1 MLSSLLLLVFFSST
15 AQLPPSQAPIA
26 APNGLET
33 PEPPPVPKTAVTDE
47 TRGDIYMARKMY
59 REAIDKYEQMP
70 ETAVLDNKI
79 GIAYHQLLQLK
90 VARKYYQRAVKL
102 KPTYAE
108 AMNNIGT
115 AYYGAR
121 SYGKAIK
128 IYKRA
133 LQHAPNSAS
142 IFSNLGTAYF
152 ARHDYKRAFDAYQT
166 AMSLDP
172 DVFEHR
178 NAYGVLLQERNVDD
192 LARFHFYMAKAYAKS
207 NMPDRALL
215 YMRKALEEGF
225 KDRERFIRDPEF
237 ASLQKLPEFQQLL
250 ALQPRVL

>member
-1 MLSSLLLLVFFSST
+1 MLSSLLLLAFFNST
-15 AQLPPSQAPIA
+15 ALLPPQPVQAA
-26 APNGLET
+26 ANGLEN
-33 PEPPPVPKTAVTDE
+33 PAPPPVPKTVVTDE
-47 TRGDIYMARKMY
+47 TRGDIDMARKMY
-59 REAIDKYEQMP
+59 REAIEKYELMP

-79 GIAYHQLLQLK
+79 GIAYHQLLQLR

-102 KPTYAE
+102 NPKYAE

-115 AYYGAR
+115 VYYGTR
-121 SYGKAIK
+121 SYGKAVK
-128 IYKRA
+128 TYKRA
-133 LQHAPNSAS
+133 LKYSPNSAS

-152 ARHDYKRAFDAYQT
+152 ARHDYRHAFDAYQR
-166 AMSLDP
+166 AMSIDP

-192 LARFHFYMAKAYAKS
+192 MAKFHFYMAKVYAKS

-225 KDRERFIRDPEF
+225 KDRQHFIDDPEF
-237 ASLQKLPEFQQLL
+237 ANLQKLPEFQQLL